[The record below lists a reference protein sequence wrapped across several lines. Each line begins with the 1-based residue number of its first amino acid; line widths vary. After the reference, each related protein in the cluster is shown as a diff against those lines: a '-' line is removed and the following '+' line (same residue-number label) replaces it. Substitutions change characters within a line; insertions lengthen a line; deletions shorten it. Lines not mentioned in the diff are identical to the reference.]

1 MILASELRAS
11 AISLAL
17 FTLLLGGAYPAL
29 TLLGLR
35 VLAPETATGSLVT
48 GDNGEVVGSR
58 LIGQNFTSPRYL
70 WGRPSATGTTP
81 YDASASSGSNLG
93 VNNPALIEAVEE
105 RIAALRAADP
115 GNAAPVPVDL
125 VTASASG
132 LDPDISPAAAD
143 YQVGRIA
150 RARGLDEAQ
159 VRAVLASAT
168 VGRTLGLFG
177 DPRVNVLAANRALD
191 KLGQ

>member
-11 AISLAL
+11 AISLVL

-35 VLAPETATGSLVT
+35 VLAPEAATGSLVA
-48 GDNGEVVGSR
+48 GGNGEVVGSR

-93 VNNPALIEAVEE
+93 VNNPALIEAVKE